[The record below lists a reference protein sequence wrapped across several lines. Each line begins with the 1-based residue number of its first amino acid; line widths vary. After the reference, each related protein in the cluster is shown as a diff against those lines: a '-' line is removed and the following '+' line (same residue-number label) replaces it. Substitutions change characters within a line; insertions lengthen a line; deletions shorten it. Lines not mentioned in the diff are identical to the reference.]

1 MDNGAMKD
9 RPETWPSDEFQ
20 AVFWATKRTLAEA
33 ADLAYRRHG
42 VRDGQQFLLME
53 LWKEDGLPPGELARR
68 LHLATPTVTRAAIRM
83 EATGLVSRHPD
94 LRDRRLVRIHLTER
108 GRQLEDVLDKEMR
121 ELSERA
127 LASMSGDQRQALIGF
142 LNQIRQ
148 NLT

>member
-1 MDNGAMKD
+1 
-9 RPETWPSDEFQ
+9 
-20 AVFWATKRTLAEA
+20 
-33 ADLAYRRHG
+33 
-42 VRDGQQFLLME
+42 
-53 LWKEDGLPPGELARR
+53 
-68 LHLATPTVTRAAIRM
+68 M